1 MSLPAVAVVVT
12 AAAVVVVVVAAAA
25 VHAAIGRGYH
35 KPWLDLFGAFR
46 ERQASLAE
54 LGRQLLPPTI

>member
-1 MSLPAVAVVVT
+1 MLQASAHLVT
-12 AAAVVVVVVAAAA
+12 AAVVVVVVVVATA